1 MFNLIKSLEE
11 AHDLMYAMSKG
22 GVDADHYRRVATR
35 MEEALT
41 NFGITF
47 TPLLDSYVDKVIAI
61 VDRGNEAAQA

>member
-1 MFNLIKSLEE
+1 
-11 AHDLMYAMSKG
+11 
-22 GVDADHYRRVATR
+22 